1 MRRRRRRRRRVIEG
15 YVLEYVDVEELV
27 EDEAAGGDGGFDP
40 RF

>member
-1 MRRRRRRRRRVIEG
+1 MRRLRRQRRKVIEG
-15 YVLEYVDVEELV
+15 YVLEYADVEKLV